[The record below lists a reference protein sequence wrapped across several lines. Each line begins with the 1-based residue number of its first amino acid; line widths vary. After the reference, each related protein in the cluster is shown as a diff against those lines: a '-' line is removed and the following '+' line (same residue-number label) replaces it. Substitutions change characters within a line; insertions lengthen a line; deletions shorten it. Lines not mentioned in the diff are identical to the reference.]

1 MFDIRAGVAGIALGP
16 NQEALLPVASVL
28 AYDVPLQ
35 QLNADQ
41 VAALRLAMSAASQQA
56 QEPAAPLE
64 LEEVAAAASG
74 ANLATALPLLQQ
86 LQRTTSD
93 ALERASRLLYG
104 RPVSALTRQQL
115 CELAPAVAEVVG

>member
-35 QLNADQ
+35 QLSAEQ
-41 VAALRLAMSAASQQA
+41 VAALRLAMSAASQA
-56 QEPAAPLE
+56 QEQPVAVQLE
-64 LEEVAAAASG
+64 QVVAAASG
-74 ANLATALPLLQQ
+74 ADLATALPLLQQ

>member
-41 VAALRLAMSAASQQA
+41 VAALRLAMSAASQA